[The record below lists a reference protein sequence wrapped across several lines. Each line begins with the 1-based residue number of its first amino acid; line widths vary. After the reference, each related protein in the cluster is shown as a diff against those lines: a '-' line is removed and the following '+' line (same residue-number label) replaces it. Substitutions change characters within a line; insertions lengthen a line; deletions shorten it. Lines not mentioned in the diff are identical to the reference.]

1 MIPFSVPFPGFLNL
15 GGTPLNDA
23 IIAMM
28 EIVPKF
34 KVTLVFRKST
44 RFF

>member
-1 MIPFSVPFPGFLNL
+1 MVASYYDRDYNSSRVPFPGFLNL

-34 KVTLVFRKST
+34 KA
-44 RFF
+44 